1 MNENLFQAHTTKW
14 MDPDGMK
21 LTLSSSEWCDPTVH
35 AGYTLPKEPTS
46 GTRKSKIRND

>member
-1 MNENLFQAHTTKW
+1 

-46 GTRKSKIRND
+46 GTRKSKIRNDWIIHFVIFSKI